1 MIEDSFIPPFNSGDS
16 TYIDALSQK
25 LRSYVEYV
33 KTQIAADV
41 YVIRKIKHLNESIL
55 AAISDIKQANSQQ
68 AYSCISKFITDE
80 KDNIELP
87 VYTLNNKTP
96 LFRLRYSESDLTY
109 RRDIFHIPNSLRHII
124 SQQRYSITG
133 VPCLY
138 LSGCA
143 FTAWLELNKPN
154 FSNLWCSG
162 FRAEEEFDVLDMA
175 IRLDSIVRTENNYGK
190 LIFYPLIIATSF
202 TTKYP
207 KSPFKEEYIISNI
220 LLQAIINNTD
230 LKGVRY
236 FSTKISNY
244 KPEYGGMASNIV
256 LPAISLNSEYDR
268 VLAKSLIL
276 TYPQPC
282 SVLMHSINAG
292 DVVAFGCDPTD
303 RSNFKDGISHFESM
317 IYEWYGAT
325 QFYNIDGHISRDL
338 SYDHIE
344 MFSS

>member
-154 FSNLWCSG
+154 FSNLWCS
-162 FRAEEEFDVLDMA
+162 
-175 IRLDSIVRTENNYGK
+175 
-190 LIFYPLIIATSF
+190 
-202 TTKYP
+202 
-207 KSPFKEEYIISNI
+207 
-220 LLQAIINNTD
+220 
-230 LKGVRY
+230 
-236 FSTKISNY
+236 
-244 KPEYGGMASNIV
+244 
-256 LPAISLNSEYDR
+256 
-268 VLAKSLIL
+268 
-276 TYPQPC
+276 
-282 SVLMHSINAG
+282 
-292 DVVAFGCDPTD
+292 
-303 RSNFKDGISHFESM
+303 
-317 IYEWYGAT
+317 
-325 QFYNIDGHISRDL
+325 
-338 SYDHIE
+338 
-344 MFSS
+344 